1 MPFGMRPLKGLGH
14 TGAMRWLS
22 IDHGTKKIGLAF
34 SDELEILSSPFE
46 VWPQEG
52 ERTLERLARLCREEG
67 VQVLAVGLPRHKD
80 GAESET
86 APAARAFG
94 EDLAQRTGLPLR
106 LVNEHLSSAEAERL
120 LRERGVKPEKRKAM
134 LDAAAAAVILAE
146 VLEDR
151 RARGVPADRLN

>member
-1 MPFGMRPLKGLGH
+1 
-14 TGAMRWLS
+14 MRWLS

-34 SDELEILSSPFE
+34 SDELEILASPFA

-52 ERTLERLARLCREEG
+52 EVTLVRLVKLCREEG
-67 VQVLAVGLPRHKD
+67 VQALAVGLPRHKD

-94 EDLAQRTGLPLR
+94 EALAERTGLPMR

-120 LRERGVKPEKRKAM
+120 LRERGVKPEKRKAL

-146 VLEDR
+146 LLEDR
-151 RARGVPADRLN
+151 RGKGIPPGNLC

>member
-1 MPFGMRPLKGLGH
+1 
-14 TGAMRWLS
+14 MRWLS

-34 SDELEILSSPFE
+34 SDELEILASPFE

-67 VQVLAVGLPRHKD
+67 VQALAVGLPRHKD
-80 GAESET
+80 GAESAT

-94 EDLAQRTGLPLR
+94 EALAHLTGLPVR
-106 LVNEHLSSAEAERL
+106 FVNEHLSSAEAERL
-120 LRERGVKPEKRKAM
+120 LRERGVRPEKRKAM

-146 VLEDR
+146 LLEDR
-151 RARGVPADRLN
+151 RAKGIPADRLP

>member
-1 MPFGMRPLKGLGH
+1 MRPLKGLGH

-67 VQVLAVGLPRHKD
+67 VQILAVGLPRHKD

-94 EDLAQRTGLPLR
+94 EALAQRTGLPLR

-151 RARGVPADRLN
+151 RARQIPADRLD